1 MTVLNKSKEVKMLK
15 LANKKIKKLLHTQ
28 RQVKSLQER
37 LGGKTNDDRIHKKF
51 VTPDEV
57 KKDGDSVFNKIRRDN
72 AKNELNQYQHVESQH
87 IRLKP
92 YYDAGLLVHW
102 VGIVSDVTI
111 PRKVGQPEGAIL
123 IDKASTEDGGEL
135 LDYHLWLNI
144 TEIKFLAHEDKMQVG
159 IGDYIEGLSYIK
171 PYGKNKY
178 GLGTTLISD
187 CGIYF
192 GTNKYRSTITEYNHG
207 DDWVLKLEN
216 GTASLRA
223 KKKYV
228 ENNLSLLEAS
238 KEAGHVTTTYQPS
251 RYNKFQERIGQ
262 ETIDDEKPLPLVPD
276 TQEKYFS
283 TVIKPYASR
292 TINENEYEYRPMIS
306 VGEIINVDHKRVIAK
321 SANLPYLPQLAKMG
335 LVKQG
340 DPLIFTATAGKGGQ
354 LLDVKRIEIP
364 ANTQVMP
371 IPSDPEALSGYFLF
385 MDSKEGDMKTPQGS
399 KCLKKFLD
407 WAREKDIN
415 PNSLKHVDKDWNT
428 DGSYKA
434 SDISTYLHVPKNW
447 LDNMI
452 EQHILVPSNDNSN
465 VDQMTF
471 NGKELD
477 KIQQIM
483 QANSE
488 VLCKEI
494 TQRYHLYRAKD
505 MADELGVSEQD
516 VVNIII
522 TSKFKSFHKFY
533 GKNVFDIVKKKI
545 DEKRGKQLRDDIKKD
560 LLSQYGS
567 NRRGI
572 VVKREIPKD
581 KCQNTATPA
590 EPTTPAVSE
599 TIPAKSAKVEAQ
611 ATEPISH
618 KENKTVKPATK
629 TADPLQ
635 KQLSLLDENT
645 DSVKPARQNHV
656 PLYVPHD
663 LLKHKYI
670 IFKDEKTDERFKQAN
685 ATIKINE
692 ALQTAQ
698 KHITVALLSMSGNY
712 TTDQFESLEEA
723 KSFIE
728 APLNINE
735 LNRFVD
741 ARDKDG
747 NTKMISVRSIL
758 EWQIQR

>member
-1 MTVLNKSKEVKMLK
+1 MTVLNKSKEVKTLK
-15 LANKKIKKLLHTQ
+15 LANKKIKKLLHAQ

-37 LGGKTNDDRIHKKF
+37 LRGKTNDDRIHKKF

-123 IDKASTEDGGEL
+123 IDKASTEDGEEL

-192 GTNKYRSTITEYNHG
+192 GTNKYKSTITEYNHG

-283 TVIKPYASR
+283 MVIKPYASR

-340 DPLIFTATAGKGGQ
+340 DPLRFTATAGKGGQ

-364 ANTQVMP
+364 ATTQVMP

-399 KCLKKFLD
+399 KCLEKFLD

-494 TQRYHLYRAKD
+494 AQRYHLYRAKD
-505 MADELGVSEQD
+505 MADELDVSEQD

-522 TSKFKSFHKFY
+522 TTKFKSFHKFY

-599 TIPAKSAKVEAQ
+599 TIPAKPAKVEAQ

-618 KENKTVKPATK
+618 KENKTVKPATQ
-629 TADPLQ
+629 TTDSLQ
-635 KQLSLLDENT
+635 KQLSLLDENN
-645 DSVKPARQNHV
+645 DSVKPARQIHV
-656 PLYVPHD
+656 PLNVPHD
-663 LLKHKYI
+663 LLKHKHI
-670 IFKDEKTDERFKQAN
+670 IFKDEETADRFKQTN
-685 ATIKINE
+685 ATIKTNE
-692 ALQTAQ
+692 VLQTAQ
-698 KHITVALLSMSGNY
+698 KHITVVLLSMSGNY

-728 APLNINE
+728 APLNIDE
-735 LNRFVD
+735 LNRFID

-758 EWQIQR
+758 EWQIQK

>member
-1 MTVLNKSKEVKMLK
+1 MTVLNKLKEVKTLK
-15 LANKKIKKLLHTQ
+15 LTNKKIKELLHAQ
-28 RQVKSLQER
+28 RQVRSLQER

-123 IDKASTEDGGEL
+123 IDKASTEDGEEL

-192 GTNKYRSTITEYNHG
+192 GTNKHRSTITEYNHG

-251 RYNKFQERIGQ
+251 RYDKFQERIGQ

-283 TVIKPYASR
+283 MVIKPYASR

-340 DPLIFTATAGKGGQ
+340 DPLRFTATAGKGGQ

-364 ANTQVMP
+364 ATTQVMP

-399 KCLKKFLD
+399 KCLEKFLD

-494 TQRYHLYRAKD
+494 TKRYHLYRAKD

-560 LLSQYGS
+560 LLSKYGS

-581 KCQNTATPA
+581 KRQNTDTTAK
-590 EPTTPAVSE
+590 PTAPAVSE
-599 TIPAKSAKVEAQ
+599 TTPTKPAKVEAQ

-635 KQLSLLDENT
+635 KQLSLLD
-645 DSVKPARQNHV
+645 D
-656 PLYVPHD
+656 D

-670 IFKDEKTDERFKQAN
+670 IFKDEETADRFKQTD
-685 ATIKINE
+685 ATIKTNE
-692 ALQTAQ
+692 GLQTAQ

-723 KSFIE
+723 NSFIE

-758 EWQIQR
+758 EWQIQK

>member
-1 MTVLNKSKEVKMLK
+1 
-15 LANKKIKKLLHTQ
+15 
-28 RQVKSLQER
+28 
-37 LGGKTNDDRIHKKF
+37 
-51 VTPDEV
+51 
-57 KKDGDSVFNKIRRDN
+57 
-72 AKNELNQYQHVESQH
+72 
-87 IRLKP
+87 
-92 YYDAGLLVHW
+92 
-102 VGIVSDVTI
+102 
-111 PRKVGQPEGAIL
+111 
-123 IDKASTEDGGEL
+123 
-135 LDYHLWLNI
+135 
-144 TEIKFLAHEDKMQVG
+144 
-159 IGDYIEGLSYIK
+159 
-171 PYGKNKY
+171 
-178 GLGTTLISD
+178 
-187 CGIYF
+187 
-192 GTNKYRSTITEYNHG
+192 
-207 DDWVLKLEN
+207 
-216 GTASLRA
+216 
-223 KKKYV
+223 
-228 ENNLSLLEAS
+228 
-238 KEAGHVTTTYQPS
+238 
-251 RYNKFQERIGQ
+251 
-262 ETIDDEKPLPLVPD
+262 
-276 TQEKYFS
+276 
-283 TVIKPYASR
+283 
-292 TINENEYEYRPMIS
+292 
-306 VGEIINVDHKRVIAK
+306 
-321 SANLPYLPQLAKMG
+321 
-335 LVKQG
+335 
-340 DPLIFTATAGKGGQ
+340 
-354 LLDVKRIEIP
+354 
-364 ANTQVMP
+364 MP

-385 MDSKEGDMKTPQGS
+385 IDSKEGDMKTPKGS
-399 KCLKKFLD
+399 KCLEKFLD
-407 WAREKDIN
+407 WAREKDID
-415 PNSLKHVDKDWNT
+415 PNSLRHVDKDWNT

-434 SDISTYLHVPKNW
+434 SDISTYLHIPKNW

-494 TQRYHLYRAKD
+494 AQRYHLYRAKD
-505 MADELGVSEQD
+505 IADELDVSEQD

-522 TSKFKSFHKFY
+522 TTKFKSFHKFY

-545 DEKRGKQLRDDIKKD
+545 DEEKGNQLRDDIKKN

-581 KCQNTATPA
+581 KRQNTDTTAK
-590 EPTTPAVSE
+590 PTAPAVSE
-599 TIPAKSAKVEAQ
+599 TTPTKPAKVEAQ

-635 KQLSLLDENT
+635 KQLSLLD
-645 DSVKPARQNHV
+645 D
-656 PLYVPHD
+656 D

-670 IFKDEKTDERFKQAN
+670 IFKDEETADRFKQTD
-685 ATIKINE
+685 ATIKTNE
-692 ALQTAQ
+692 GLQTAQ

-723 KSFIE
+723 NSFIE

-758 EWQIQR
+758 EWQIQK

>member
-1 MTVLNKSKEVKMLK
+1 MTILNKLKEVKTLK

-37 LGGKTNDDRIHKKF
+37 LEGKTNDDRIHKKF

-57 KKDGDSVFNKIRRDN
+57 KKDGDSAFNKIRRYN

-123 IDKASTEDGGEL
+123 IDKASTEDGEEL

-251 RYNKFQERIGQ
+251 RYDKFQERIGQ
-262 ETIDDEKPLPLVPD
+262 ETINDEKPLPLVPN

-283 TVIKPYASR
+283 MVVKPYASR

-340 DPLIFTATAGKGGQ
+340 DPLRITATAGKGGQ

-364 ANTQVMP
+364 ATTQVMP

-385 MDSKEGDMKTPQGS
+385 MDSKEGDMKTPKGS

-407 WAREKDIN
+407 WAREKDID
-415 PNSLKHVDKDWNT
+415 PNSLRYVDKDWNT

-434 SDISTYLHVPKNW
+434 SDISTYLHIPKNW

-465 VDQMTF
+465 IDQMTF
-471 NGKELD
+471 KGKELD

-494 TQRYHLYRAKD
+494 AQRYHLYRAKD
-505 MADELGVSEQD
+505 IADELDVSEQD

-522 TSKFKSFHKFY
+522 TTKFKSFHKFY

-545 DEKRGKQLRDDIKKD
+545 DEEKGNQLRDDIKKN

-581 KCQNTATPA
+581 KRQNKDTPA
-590 EPTTPAVSE
+590 EPITPTVSE
-599 TIPAKSAKVEAQ
+599 TIPAKPAKVEAQ

-618 KENKTVKPATK
+618 KENKTVKPATQ
-629 TADPLQ
+629 TTDSLQ

-645 DSVKPARQNHV
+645 DSVKPARQIHV
-656 PLYVPHD
+656 PLNVPHD
-663 LLKHKYI
+663 LLKHKHI
-670 IFKDEKTDERFKQAN
+670 IFKDEETADRFKQTN
-685 ATIKINE
+685 ATIKTNE
-692 ALQTAQ
+692 VLQTAQ
-698 KHITVALLSMSGNY
+698 KHITVVLLSMSGNY

-728 APLNINE
+728 APLNIDE
-735 LNRFVD
+735 LNRFID

-758 EWQIQR
+758 EWQIQK

>member
-1 MTVLNKSKEVKMLK
+1 MTILNKLKEVKTLK
-15 LANKKIKKLLHTQ
+15 LANKKIKKLLHAQ

-37 LGGKTNDDRIHKKF
+37 LRGKTNDDRIHKKF

-123 IDKASTEDGGEL
+123 IDKASTEDGEEL

-283 TVIKPYASR
+283 MVIKPYASR

-340 DPLIFTATAGKGGQ
+340 DPLRFTATAGKDGQ

-364 ANTQVMP
+364 ATTQVMP

-399 KCLKKFLD
+399 KCLEKFLD

-434 SDISTYLHVPKNW
+434 SDISTYLHIPKNW

-494 TQRYHLYRAKD
+494 AQRYHLYRAKD
-505 MADELGVSEQD
+505 IADELDVSEQD

-522 TSKFKSFHKFY
+522 TTKFKSFHKFY
-533 GKNVFDIVKKKI
+533 GKNVFDIVKKEI
-545 DEKRGKQLRDDIKKD
+545 DEEKGNQLRDDIKKN

-581 KCQNTATPA
+581 KRQNKDTPA

-599 TIPAKSAKVEAQ
+599 TIPAKPAKVEAK

-618 KENKTVKPATK
+618 KENKTVKPATQI
-629 TADPLQ
+629 TDSLQ

-645 DSVKPARQNHV
+645 DSVKPARQIHV
-656 PLYVPHD
+656 PLNVPHD
-663 LLKHKYI
+663 LLKHKHI
-670 IFKDEKTDERFKQAN
+670 IFKDEETADHFKQTN
-685 ATIKINE
+685 ATIKTNE
-692 ALQTAQ
+692 VLQTAQ
-698 KHITVALLSMSGNY
+698 KHITVVLLSMSGNY

-728 APLNINE
+728 APLSINE

-747 NTKMISVRSIL
+747 NTKMISIRSIL
-758 EWQIQR
+758 EWQIQK

>member
-1 MTVLNKSKEVKMLK
+1 MTILNKLKEVKTLK

-28 RQVKSLQER
+28 RQVKSLQKR
-37 LGGKTNDDRIHKKF
+37 LEGKKNDDRIHKKF

-57 KKDGDSVFNKIRRDN
+57 KKDGDSAFNRIRRYN

-123 IDKASTEDGGEL
+123 IDKASTEDGEEL

-192 GTNKYRSTITEYNHG
+192 GTNKYKSTITEYNHG

-251 RYNKFQERIGQ
+251 RYDKFQERIGQ
-262 ETIDDEKPLPLVPD
+262 ETINDEKPLPLVPD

-283 TVIKPYASR
+283 MVVKPYASR
-292 TINENEYEYRPMIS
+292 TINENEYEYSPMIS

-340 DPLIFTATAGKGGQ
+340 DPLRITATAGKGGQ

-364 ANTQVMP
+364 ATTQVMP

-385 MDSKEGDMKTPQGS
+385 MDSKEGDMKTPKGS
-399 KCLKKFLD
+399 KCLEKFLD
-407 WAREKDIN
+407 WAREKDID
-415 PNSLKHVDKDWNT
+415 PNSLRHVDKDWNT

-434 SDISTYLHVPKNW
+434 SDISTYLHIPKNW

-494 TQRYHLYRAKD
+494 AQRYHLYRAKD
-505 MADELGVSEQD
+505 IADELGVSEQD

-522 TSKFKSFHKFY
+522 TTKFKSFHKFY

-545 DEKRGKQLRDDIKKD
+545 DEERGNQLRDDIKKK

-581 KCQNTATPA
+581 KRQNKDTPA
-590 EPTTPAVSE
+590 EPTTPTVSE
-599 TIPAKSAKVEAQ
+599 TIPAKPAKVEAQ

-618 KENKTVKPATK
+618 KENKTVKPATQ
-629 TADPLQ
+629 TTDSLQ

-645 DSVKPARQNHV
+645 DSVKPARQIHV
-656 PLYVPHD
+656 PLNVPHD
-663 LLKHKYI
+663 LLKHKHI
-670 IFKDEKTDERFKQAN
+670 IFKDEETADRFKQTN
-685 ATIKINE
+685 ATIKTNE
-692 ALQTAQ
+692 VLQTAQ
-698 KHITVALLSMSGNY
+698 KHITVVLLSMSGNY

-728 APLNINE
+728 APLNIDE
-735 LNRFVD
+735 LNRFID

-758 EWQIQR
+758 EWQIQK

>member
-1 MTVLNKSKEVKMLK
+1 
-15 LANKKIKKLLHTQ
+15 
-28 RQVKSLQER
+28 
-37 LGGKTNDDRIHKKF
+37 
-51 VTPDEV
+51 
-57 KKDGDSVFNKIRRDN
+57 
-72 AKNELNQYQHVESQH
+72 
-87 IRLKP
+87 
-92 YYDAGLLVHW
+92 
-102 VGIVSDVTI
+102 
-111 PRKVGQPEGAIL
+111 
-123 IDKASTEDGGEL
+123 
-135 LDYHLWLNI
+135 
-144 TEIKFLAHEDKMQVG
+144 
-159 IGDYIEGLSYIK
+159 
-171 PYGKNKY
+171 
-178 GLGTTLISD
+178 
-187 CGIYF
+187 
-192 GTNKYRSTITEYNHG
+192 
-207 DDWVLKLEN
+207 
-216 GTASLRA
+216 
-223 KKKYV
+223 
-228 ENNLSLLEAS
+228 
-238 KEAGHVTTTYQPS
+238 
-251 RYNKFQERIGQ
+251 
-262 ETIDDEKPLPLVPD
+262 
-276 TQEKYFS
+276 
-283 TVIKPYASR
+283 
-292 TINENEYEYRPMIS
+292 MIS

-321 SANLPYLPQLAKMG
+321 SASLPYLPQLAKMG

-340 DPLIFTATAGKGGQ
+340 DPLKITATAGKGGQ

-364 ANTQVMP
+364 ATTQVMP
-371 IPSDPEALSGYFLF
+371 IPSDPETLSGYFLF

-399 KCLKKFLD
+399 KCLEKFLD
-407 WAREKDIN
+407 WARERDIN

-428 DGSYKA
+428 DGNYKA

-452 EQHILVPSNDNSN
+452 EQHILIPSNDNSN

-494 TQRYHLYRAKD
+494 AQRYHLYRAKD
-505 MADELGVSEQD
+505 IADELGVSEQD

-522 TSKFKSFHKFY
+522 TTKFKSFHKFY

-545 DEKRGKQLRDDIKKD
+545 DEERGNQLRDDIKKK

-581 KCQNTATPA
+581 KRQNKDTPA

-599 TIPAKSAKVEAQ
+599 TIPAKPAKVEAQ

-618 KENKTVKPATK
+618 KENKTVKPATQ
-629 TADPLQ
+629 TTDSLQ

-645 DSVKPARQNHV
+645 ESVNPARQIHV
-656 PLYVPHD
+656 PLYAPHD
-663 LLKHKYI
+663 LFKYKYI
-670 IFKDEKTDERFKQAN
+670 IFKDEETADRFKQTN
-685 ATIKINE
+685 ATIKTNE
-692 ALQTAQ
+692 VLPTAQ
-698 KHITVALLSMSGNY
+698 KHITVVLLSMSGNY

-747 NTKMISVRSIL
+747 NTKRISVRSIL
-758 EWQIQR
+758 EWQIRK

>member
-1 MTVLNKSKEVKMLK
+1 MTILNKLKEVKTLK

-37 LGGKTNDDRIHKKF
+37 LEGKTNDDRIHKKF
-51 VTPDEV
+51 VTPNEV
-57 KKDGDSVFNKIRRDN
+57 KKDGDSAFNKIRRYN

-123 IDKASTEDGGEL
+123 IDKASTEDGEEL

-251 RYNKFQERIGQ
+251 RYDKFQERIGQ
-262 ETIDDEKPLPLVPD
+262 ETINDEKPLPLVPD

-283 TVIKPYASR
+283 MVVKPYASR

-340 DPLIFTATAGKGGQ
+340 DPLRITATAGKGGQ

-364 ANTQVMP
+364 ATTQVMP

-385 MDSKEGDMKTPQGS
+385 MDSKEGDMKTPKGS
-399 KCLKKFLD
+399 KCLEKFLD
-407 WAREKDIN
+407 WAREKDID
-415 PNSLKHVDKDWNT
+415 PNSLRHVDKDWNI
-428 DGSYKA
+428 DGNYKA
-434 SDISTYLHVPKNW
+434 SDISTYLHIPKNW

-452 EQHILVPSNDNSN
+452 EQHILIPSNDNSN

-494 TQRYHLYRAKD
+494 AQRYHLYRAKD
-505 MADELGVSEQD
+505 IADELDVSEQD

-522 TSKFKSFHKFY
+522 TTKFKSFHKFY

-545 DEKRGKQLRDDIKKD
+545 DEEKGNQLRDDIKKN

-581 KCQNTATPA
+581 KRQNKDTPA
-590 EPTTPAVSE
+590 EPITPTVSE
-599 TIPAKSAKVEAQ
+599 TIPAKPAKVEAQ

-618 KENKTVKPATK
+618 KENKTVKPATQ
-629 TADPLQ
+629 TTDSLQ

-645 DSVKPARQNHV
+645 DSVKPAKQIHV
-656 PLYVPHD
+656 PLNVPHD
-663 LLKHKYI
+663 LLKHKHI
-670 IFKDEKTDERFKQAN
+670 IFKDEETADRFKQTN
-685 ATIKINE
+685 ATIKTNE
-692 ALQTAQ
+692 VLQTAQ
-698 KHITVALLSMSGNY
+698 KHITVVLLSMSGNY

-728 APLNINE
+728 APLNIDE
-735 LNRFVD
+735 LNRFID

-758 EWQIQR
+758 EWQIQK

>member
-1 MTVLNKSKEVKMLK
+1 MTILNKSKEVKTLK

-37 LGGKTNDDRIHKKF
+37 LEGKKNDDRIHKKF

-57 KKDGDSVFNKIRRDN
+57 KKDGDSAFNKIRRYN

-111 PRKVGQPEGAIL
+111 PRKIVQPEGAIL
-123 IDKASTEDGGEL
+123 IDKASTEDGEEL

-192 GTNKYRSTITEYNHG
+192 GTNKYKSTITEYNHG

-251 RYNKFQERIGQ
+251 RYDKFQERIGQ
-262 ETIDDEKPLPLVPD
+262 ETINDEKPLPLVPD

-283 TVIKPYASR
+283 MVVKPYASR

-306 VGEIINVDHKRVIAK
+306 VGKIINVDHKRVIAK

-340 DPLIFTATAGKGGQ
+340 DPLRITATAGKGGQ

-364 ANTQVMP
+364 ATTQVMP

-385 MDSKEGDMKTPQGS
+385 IDSKEGDMKTPKGS
-399 KCLKKFLD
+399 KCLEKFLD
-407 WAREKDIN
+407 WAREKDID
-415 PNSLKHVDKDWNT
+415 PNSLRHVDKDWNT

-434 SDISTYLHVPKNW
+434 SDISTYLHIPKNW

-494 TQRYHLYRAKD
+494 AQRYHLYRAKD
-505 MADELGVSEQD
+505 IADELDVSEQD

-522 TSKFKSFHKFY
+522 TTKFKSFHKFY

-545 DEKRGKQLRDDIKKD
+545 DEEKGNQLRDDIKKN

-581 KCQNTATPA
+581 KRQNKDTPA
-590 EPTTPAVSE
+590 EPITPAVSE
-599 TIPAKSAKVEAQ
+599 TIPAKPAKVEAQ

-618 KENKTVKPATK
+618 KENKTVKPATQ
-629 TADPLQ
+629 TTDSLQ

-645 DSVKPARQNHV
+645 DSVKPARQIHV
-656 PLYVPHD
+656 PLNVPHD
-663 LLKHKYI
+663 LLKHKHI
-670 IFKDEKTDERFKQAN
+670 IFKDEETADRFKQTN
-685 ATIKINE
+685 ATIKTNE
-692 ALQTAQ
+692 VLQTAQ
-698 KHITVALLSMSGNY
+698 KHITVVLLSMSGNY

-728 APLNINE
+728 APLNIDE
-735 LNRFVD
+735 LNRFID

-758 EWQIQR
+758 EWQIQK

>member
-1 MTVLNKSKEVKMLK
+1 MTVLNKSKEVKTLK
-15 LANKKIKKLLHTQ
+15 LANKKIKKLLHAQ

-37 LGGKTNDDRIHKKF
+37 LRGKTNDDRIHKKF

-123 IDKASTEDGGEL
+123 IDKASTEDGEEL

-192 GTNKYRSTITEYNHG
+192 GINKYRSTITEYNHG

-283 TVIKPYASR
+283 MVVKPYASR

-340 DPLIFTATAGKGGQ
+340 DPLRFTATAGKGGQ

-385 MDSKEGDMKTPQGS
+385 MDSKEGDMKTPKGS
-399 KCLKKFLD
+399 KCLEKFLD
-407 WAREKDIN
+407 WAREKDID
-415 PNSLKHVDKDWNT
+415 PNSLRHVDKDWNT

-434 SDISTYLHVPKNW
+434 SDISTYLHIPKNW

-494 TQRYHLYRAKD
+494 AQRYHLYRAKD
-505 MADELGVSEQD
+505 IADELGVSEQD

-522 TSKFKSFHKFY
+522 TTKFKSFHKFY
-533 GKNVFDIVKKKI
+533 GKNVFDIVKKEI
-545 DEKRGKQLRDDIKKD
+545 DEERDNQLRDDIKKK

-599 TIPAKSAKVEAQ
+599 TIPAKPAKVEAQ

-635 KQLSLLDENT
+635 KQLSLLD
-645 DSVKPARQNHV
+645 D
-656 PLYVPHD
+656 D
-663 LLKHKYI
+663 LLKHKYV
-670 IFKDEKTDERFKQAN
+670 IFKDEKTADRFKQTN
-685 ATIKINE
+685 ATIKTNE

-723 KSFIE
+723 NSFIE

>member
-1 MTVLNKSKEVKMLK
+1 MTVLNKLKEVKTLK
-15 LANKKIKKLLHTQ
+15 LTNKKIKELLHAQ

-72 AKNELNQYQHVESQH
+72 AKNELNKYQHVESQH

-123 IDKASTEDGGEL
+123 IDKASTEDGEEL

-192 GTNKYRSTITEYNHG
+192 GINKYRSNITEYNHG

-283 TVIKPYASR
+283 MVIKPYASR

-306 VGEIINVDHKRVIAK
+306 VGEIINVDHQRVIAK

-340 DPLIFTATAGKGGQ
+340 DPLRFTATAGKGGQ

-364 ANTQVMP
+364 TNAQVIP

-385 MDSKEGDMKTPQGS
+385 MDSKEEDMKTPQGS
-399 KCLKKFLD
+399 KCLEKFLD

-522 TSKFKSFHKFY
+522 SIKFKSFHKFY

-545 DEKRGKQLRDDIKKD
+545 DEKRSKQLRDDIKKD

-599 TIPAKSAKVEAQ
+599 TIPAKPAKVEAQ

-629 TADPLQ
+629 TANPLQ
-635 KQLSLLDENT
+635 KQLSLLD
-645 DSVKPARQNHV
+645 D
-656 PLYVPHD
+656 D
-663 LLKHKYI
+663 LLKHKYV
-670 IFKDEKTDERFKQAN
+670 IFKDEKTADRFKQTN
-685 ATIKINE
+685 ATIKTNE

-723 KSFIE
+723 NSFIE

>member
-1 MTVLNKSKEVKMLK
+1 MTILNKSKEVKTLK

-37 LGGKTNDDRIHKKF
+37 LEGKKNDDRIHKKF

-57 KKDGDSVFNKIRRDN
+57 KKDGDSAFNKIRRYN

-123 IDKASTEDGGEL
+123 IDKASTEDGEEL

-192 GTNKYRSTITEYNHG
+192 GTNKYKSTITEYNHG

-251 RYNKFQERIGQ
+251 RYDKFQERIGQ
-262 ETIDDEKPLPLVPD
+262 ETINDEKPLPLVPD

-283 TVIKPYASR
+283 MVVKPYASR
-292 TINENEYEYRPMIS
+292 TINENEYEYSPMIS

-340 DPLIFTATAGKGGQ
+340 DPLRITATAGKGGQ

-364 ANTQVMP
+364 ATTQVMP

-385 MDSKEGDMKTPQGS
+385 MDSKEGDMKTPKGS
-399 KCLKKFLD
+399 KCLEKFLD
-407 WAREKDIN
+407 WAREKDID
-415 PNSLKHVDKDWNT
+415 PNSLRHVDKDWNT

-434 SDISTYLHVPKNW
+434 SDISTYLHIPKNW

-494 TQRYHLYRAKD
+494 AQRYHLYRAKD
-505 MADELGVSEQD
+505 IADELDVSEQD

-522 TSKFKSFHKFY
+522 TTKFKSFHKFY

-599 TIPAKSAKVEAQ
+599 TIPAKPAKVEAQ
-611 ATEPISH
+611 AIKPISH
-618 KENKTVKPATK
+618 KENKTVKPATQ

-635 KQLSLLDENT
+635 KQVSLLD
-645 DSVKPARQNHV
+645 D
-656 PLYVPHD
+656 D

-670 IFKDEKTDERFKQAN
+670 IFKDEETADHFKQTN
-685 ATIKINE
+685 ATIKTNE
-692 ALQTAQ
+692 GLQTAQ
-698 KHITVALLSMSGNY
+698 KHITVALFSMSGNY

>member
-1 MTVLNKSKEVKMLK
+1 MTVLNKSKEVKTLK
-15 LANKKIKKLLHTQ
+15 LANKKIKKLLHAQ

-37 LGGKTNDDRIHKKF
+37 LRGKTNDDRIHKKF

-123 IDKASTEDGGEL
+123 IDKASTEDGEEL

-192 GTNKYRSTITEYNHG
+192 GINKYRSNITEYNHG

-283 TVIKPYASR
+283 MVIKPYASR

-340 DPLIFTATAGKGGQ
+340 DPLRFTATAGKDGQ

-364 ANTQVMP
+364 ANAQVIP

-399 KCLKKFLD
+399 KCLEKFLD

-522 TSKFKSFHKFY
+522 SIKFKSFHKFY

-545 DEKRGKQLRDDIKKD
+545 DEKRSKQLRDDIKKD

-599 TIPAKSAKVEAQ
+599 TIPAKPAKVEAQ

-635 KQLSLLDENT
+635 KQLSLLD
-645 DSVKPARQNHV
+645 D
-656 PLYVPHD
+656 D
-663 LLKHKYI
+663 LLKHKYV
-670 IFKDEKTDERFKQAN
+670 IFKDEKTADRFKQTN
-685 ATIKINE
+685 ATIKTNE
-692 ALQTAQ
+692 ALQAAQ

-723 KSFIE
+723 NSFIE

>member
-1 MTVLNKSKEVKMLK
+1 MTILNKLKEVKTLK

-37 LGGKTNDDRIHKKF
+37 LEGKTNDDRIHKKF
-51 VTPDEV
+51 VTPNEV
-57 KKDGDSVFNKIRRDN
+57 KKDGDSAFNKIRRYN

-123 IDKASTEDGGEL
+123 IDKASTEDGEEL

-251 RYNKFQERIGQ
+251 RYDKFQERIGQ
-262 ETIDDEKPLPLVPD
+262 ETINDEKPLPLVPD

-283 TVIKPYASR
+283 MVVKPYASR

-340 DPLIFTATAGKGGQ
+340 DPLRITATAGKGGQ

-364 ANTQVMP
+364 ATTQVMP
-371 IPSDPEALSGYFLF
+371 IPPDPEALSGYFLF
-385 MDSKEGDMKTPQGS
+385 MDSKEGDMKTPKGS
-399 KCLKKFLD
+399 KCLGKFLD
-407 WAREKDIN
+407 WAREKDID
-415 PNSLKHVDKDWNT
+415 PNSLRHVDKDWNT

-434 SDISTYLHVPKNW
+434 SDISTYLHIPKNW

-494 TQRYHLYRAKD
+494 AQRYHLYRAKD
-505 MADELGVSEQD
+505 IADELDVSEQD

-522 TSKFKSFHKFY
+522 TTKFKSFHKFY

-545 DEKRGKQLRDDIKKD
+545 DEEKGNQLRDDIKKN

-581 KCQNTATPA
+581 KRQNKDTPA
-590 EPTTPAVSE
+590 EPITPTVSE
-599 TIPAKSAKVEAQ
+599 TIPAKPAKVEAQ

-618 KENKTVKPATK
+618 KENKTVKPATQ
-629 TADPLQ
+629 TTDSLQ

-645 DSVKPARQNHV
+645 DSVKPARQIHV
-656 PLYVPHD
+656 PLNVPHD
-663 LLKHKYI
+663 LLKHKHI
-670 IFKDEKTDERFKQAN
+670 IFKDEETADRFKQTN
-685 ATIKINE
+685 ATIKTNE
-692 ALQTAQ
+692 VLQTAQ
-698 KHITVALLSMSGNY
+698 KHITVVLLSMSGNY

-728 APLNINE
+728 APLNIDE
-735 LNRFVD
+735 LNRFID